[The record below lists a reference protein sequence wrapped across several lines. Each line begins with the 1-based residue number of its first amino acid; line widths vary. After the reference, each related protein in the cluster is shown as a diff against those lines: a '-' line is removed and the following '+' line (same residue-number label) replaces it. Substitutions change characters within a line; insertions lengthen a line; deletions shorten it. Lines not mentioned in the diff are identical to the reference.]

1 MNTTN
6 STRPA
11 AAPAYYLGRS
21 AMVWRTALRQRR
33 HRVTAPSRRVRPIER
48 RATTPDHPVAIHQGA
63 LS

>member
-21 AMVWRTALRQRR
+21 AMVWRTALRQRPHPR
-33 HRVTAPSRRVRPIER
+33 HGAVASGSTDR
-48 RATTPDHPVAIHQGA
+48 TTRDHA
-63 LS
+63 